1 MLLTRRKELC
11 QSAQSG
17 FFDGKL
23 KTIQTESRRRYRMQ
37 IKDGKDRTDRG
48 LSAIPSTKSTS
59 AVDRF
64 VERLAIEMFQ
74 DPDSLSFT
82 NNSAID
88 PEKDFASLILT
99 QDFIYRSSGQNGMFP
114 FFTWHQASSLTGA
127 VDGLE
132 AALVWWRHEA
142 YMEPQ
147 VTYTTIDGQPVDEA
161 TYKQYKNLMPE
172 AFVKVKGEKK
182 TVVTDTWWIDSLE
195 PGKDIIWD
203 PTVGLLDVE
212 LGQFVLVR
220 LNKTVDQIKAMGDS
234 GVLDKSKLTDE
245 LLKKH
250 QKTAVTNTLILS
262 RTGNKTV
269 DNGQEVDLKDHNTIG
284 LECFFYKEGCRWYV
298 AFSLGEFQ
306 EEISAAKPVNEVFF
320 GGRAINILPVSVG
333 YNKPKLLEQVGWAIP
348 ELIAPLEDEH
358 TNHRNNVNDA
368 AKIAIQGRW
377 WLEEGGDTNIDNL
390 LNARVV
396 YGKQGQDFGPLETNM
411 DAITSMRAD
420 DTLNMEINE
429 LIPAGLQSSARGIV
443 PKGTN
448 KTLGATQLGKM
459 ESDEK
464 LGVQIV
470 TRNQTFFYKVMYLIA
485 QLTIAFETSE
495 TVLKIAGNRAGVQLP
510 MVTKMDGTQ
519 VLDLSVLDFDVTVKI
534 NAGLGSSPRYQKAQS
549 TMQLVDWGKGHNVPV
564 NSMAA
569 YRQLSVLAGYGPDD
583 LIDKQPPPPIP
594 PPPVD
599 YKATVNIDLAEL
611 LRLDPA
617 AGQFLMQK
625 MMNGGMDVTAQIKDN
640 SAKARLNEAKQN
652 GGGMMMADRTGEVVD
667 GTNEA
672 AEAMSQGGQ
681 Q

>member
-1 MLLTRRKELC
+1 MELTRRKELC
-11 QSAQSG
+11 QSAQAG

-37 IKDGKDRTDRG
+37 VKDSKDRTDRG

-74 DPDSLSFT
+74 DPDSISFT
-82 NNSAID
+82 NNSALD
-88 PEKDFASLILT
+88 PAQDFASLILT

-142 YMEPQ
+142 YTEPETTYSTLDGKP
-147 VTYTTIDGQPVDEA
+147 VTAEE
-161 TYKQYKNLMPE
+161 YKLYSRLMPDS
-172 AFVKVKGEKK
+172 FVKTKGTKK
-182 TVVTDTWWIDSLE
+182 TVITDTWWVDSLE
-195 PGKDIIWD
+195 VGKDVIWD
-203 PTVGLLDVE
+203 PTPGLLDVE
-212 LGQFVLVR
+212 LGQFVRVL
-220 LNKTVDQIKAMGDS
+220 LNKSIDQIKAMGES

-245 LLKKH
+245 ILKKY
-250 QKTAVTNTLILS
+250 QKTAATNTLILS
-262 RTGNKTV
+262 RSGNKTV
-269 DNGQEVDLKDHNTIG
+269 DNGQDVDLKDHNTVE
-284 LECFFYKEGCRWYV
+284 LEVFFYKEGCRWYV
-298 AFSLGEFQ
+298 AFSLGDFA
-306 EEISAAKPVNEVFF
+306 EELSVGKPVNEVFF
-320 GGRAINILPVSVG
+320 GGRAVNILPVSVG

-377 WLEEGGDTNIDNL
+377 WMEEGGDTNIDNL

-396 YGKQGQDFGPLETNM
+396 YGKMGQDFGPLETNM
-411 DAITSMRAD
+411 DVITSMRAD

-495 TVLKIAGNRAGVQLP
+495 TVLKIAGNKAGVQLP
-510 MVTKMDGTQ
+510 MVTKADGTQ
-519 VLDLSVLDFDVTVKI
+519 VIDIAVLDFDVSVKI

-549 TMQLVDWGKGHNVPV
+549 TMQLVDWGKGHGENV
-564 NSMAA
+564 ATTKA
-569 YRQLSVLAGYGPDD
+569 FRQLSVLAGYGPDD
-583 LIDKQPPPPIP
+583 LLNTDPPPPP
-594 PPPVD
+594 PPPQVD
-599 YKATVNIDLAEL
+599 YKLNLAMTLSEL
-611 LRLDPA
+611 LAISPQ
-617 AGQFLMQK
+617 AGTLIEQK
-625 MMNGGMDVTAQIKDN
+625 MMLGQVSVDTKVKENPA
-640 SAKARLNEAKQN
+640 LNEARQN
-652 GGGMMMADRTGEVVD
+652 GGGMMTPDRTGQIVD
-667 GTNEA
+667 GTSEA
-672 AEAMSQGGQ
+672 AMGMSEGGMQ
-681 Q
+681 